1 VVLQKEKTLIPEL
14 IHKASF
20 ASSRR
25 ERFITVSLRGPF
37 RALTPI
43 CEYADVPAS
52 AFSPRRAFHDQK
64 LAAACRVRLT
74 QGYARLDPALSSP
87 NHRLAPL
94 GYRPKRL
101 PCSGLHDEC
110 TTLPRSIL
118 PSLGTRNAG
127 YDG

>member
-1 VVLQKEKTLIPEL
+1 MTRFL
-14 IHKASF
+14 F
-20 ASSRR
+20 A
-25 ERFITVSLRGPF
+25 EPC
-37 RALTPI
+37 AHYP
-43 CEYADVPAS
+43 
-52 AFSPRRAFHDQK
+52 FHDQK

-74 QGYARLDPALSSP
+74 QGYARLEPALSSP

-118 PSLGTRNAG
+118 PSLGTRNAVMQ
-127 YDG
+127 D